1 MENRRIKTDDGATA
15 GLQPGDEA
23 PDFRLPSTRGSE
35 VSLSQYRGLKNV
47 LLVFLKGMT

>member
-1 MENRRIKTDDGATA
+1 MDDQRVETREGKAA
-15 GLQPGDEA
+15 LYPGEEA
-23 PDFRLPSTRGSE
+23 PDFRLPSTQGSE